1 MSVIKINIFNLLY
14 SLMIYL
20 PEDFYFKN
28 VQDFPCQKAILVT
41 AKTIARWSDSYEAKI
56 LEPKRGVKVK
66 QRFGD
71 LPKNTNDREKLTEE
85 ILNWI
90 WENSRDEH
98 YFNLYFKNKS
108 IIKNGNFEALF
119 SYPDNDDVWG
129 LELSK
134 DQFIALQKELKKN
147 NLPEELFYEKS
158 KEIIAIPK
166 YYQKCSKLRRIL
178 FGGTY
183 AFSPKTWD
191 NMKKYGKDKKYTA
204 NKKVI

>member
-41 AKTIARWSDSYEAKI
+41 AKTIARWSDSYEARI

-90 WENSRDEH
+90 WDNSTGLIT
-98 YFNLYFKNKS
+98 FSLYIKKS
-108 IIKNGNFEALF
+108 IGNEYKNIF
-119 SYPDNDDVWG
+119 DHHDD
-129 LELSK
+129 S
-134 DQFIALQKELKKN
+134 
-147 NLPEELFYEKS
+147 
-158 KEIIAIPK
+158 
-166 YYQKCSKLRRIL
+166 C
-178 FGGTY
+178 
-183 AFSPKTWD
+183 
-191 NMKKYGKDKKYTA
+191 
-204 NKKVI
+204 